1 MMMTPTQAQT
11 YCTTLTKKS
20 GSNFYYSFLFLPKA
34 RREAMYTVYAF
45 CKEVDNAVDEPP
57 AGSHPQDELA
67 RWRRELAAAY
77 DGTPTV
83 PVSISLAQH
92 VRELSIPQAYFEEL
106 IKGVEMD
113 LTITRYATFDQLSLY
128 CYRVASVV
136 GLICLHVF
144 GTTSPRAQDY
154 AVNLGMAFQL
164 TNILRDLG
172 NDAECG
178 RIYLPQEDLVRFG
191 YRENDLLHRRYTPAF
206 TELMT
211 FEVGR
216 AKEYYAKAARALDS
230 LPRNERQALTVA
242 EIMRGVYGRI
252 LQRIEDS
259 GYRVLGDRVTLSS
272 SHRLAVAAGVWLR
285 SRLPSTAP

>member
-83 PVSISLAQH
+83 PVTISLAQH
-92 VRELSIPQAYFEEL
+92 VRDLSIPHAYFEEL